1 MNKQVLVV
9 LVFLGF
15 TLVAGVLIFRSIAQ
29 VVTTAQVT
37 YNSTLDGIN

>member
-15 TLVAGVLIFRSIAQ
+15 TVVAGVLIFRSIAQ
-29 VVTTAQVT
+29 VVTTTQIN
-37 YNSTLDGIN
+37 YNNTLDSIN